1 MMRFFF
7 LTVFVVLAVAAVVAA
22 SFGRIG
28 WLVLATLVVLL
39 IALGLFDVF
48 QTKHAILRNYPV
60 LGRMRFLLESIRPEI
75 QQYFIERNT
84 DGRPFDRDTRALIY
98 ARAKGVDCHK
108 AFGTY
113 QDVVSLVY
121 VF

>member
-1 MMRFFF
+1 MLFFF

-28 WLVLATLVVLL
+28 CLVLAALVVAL

-84 DGRPFDRDTRALIY
+84 DGRPFDRDTRALD
-98 ARAKGVDCHK
+98 RKS
-108 AFGTY
+108 
-113 QDVVSLVY
+113 VV
-121 VF
+121 